1 MAKLYVAKMVMIK
14 PLFFYGNGAVKVI
27 TDDILVKKTAFG
39 YKETLTGRSFKKGT
53 YLKKNEGTY
62 NCVSAPYIL
71 TDSSIAQ
78 KLEDGET
85 QLLIDD
91 FINEKYPI
99 REASKEDIDTIVDN
113 FEHSRLNQYY
123 KDQQARK
130 ERKKQEK
137 RSTEAAI
144 KEMKKVQKQRRKQ
157 IKRG

>member
-1 MAKLYVAKMVMIK
+1 MSKLYVTKMVMIK

-39 YKETLTGRSFKKGT
+39 YKEILTGRSFKKGT

-91 FINEKYPI
+91 FINTKYPI
-99 REASKEDIDTIVDN
+99 REASKEDIDTIVEN

-123 KDQQARK
+123 KDQQTRK
-130 ERKKQEK
+130 ERKQQEK

>member
-1 MAKLYVAKMVMIK
+1 MSKLYVAKMVMIK

-27 TDDILVKKTAFG
+27 TDDILVKKTAAG
-39 YKETLTGRSFKKGT
+39 YKEALTGRRFKKGT

-71 TDSSIAQ
+71 TDSSIAK

-91 FINEKYPI
+91 FINAKYPI
-99 REASKEDIDTIVDN
+99 REATEQDIETIVDS
-113 FEHSRLNQYY
+113 FEQSRLNQYY
-123 KDQQARK
+123 KDQQSRK

-144 KEMKKVQKQRRKQ
+144 KEAKQVQKQRRKQ
-157 IKRG
+157 IRRG

>member
-1 MAKLYVAKMVMIK
+1 MSKLYVAKMVMIK

-78 KLEDGET
+78 KLEAPVKSVDNAI
-85 QLLIDD
+85 QR
-91 FINEKYPI
+91 I
-99 REASKEDIDTIVDN
+99 RKKASKNIMTED
-113 FEHSRLNQYY
+113 
-123 KDQQARK
+123 
-130 ERKKQEK
+130 
-137 RSTEAAI
+137 
-144 KEMKKVQKQRRKQ
+144 
-157 IKRG
+157 